1 MPALKASGK
10 IKSSTFSF
18 NHRGYNGDSSTFDLG
33 DPVFANMQGNSAAG
47 AITFDMNDDF
57 FWSIS
62 V

>member
-18 NHRGYNGDSSTFDLG
+18 NHRGYKGDPSTFDLG
-33 DPVFANMQGNSAAG
+33 DPIFANMQGSSSAD